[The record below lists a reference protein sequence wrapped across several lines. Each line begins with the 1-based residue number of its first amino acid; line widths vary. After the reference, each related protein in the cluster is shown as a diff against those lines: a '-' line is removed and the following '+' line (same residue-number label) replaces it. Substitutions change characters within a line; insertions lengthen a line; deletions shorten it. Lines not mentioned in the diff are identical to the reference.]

1 MKKFLLIGA
10 AAVMVSNSTF
20 AGGILTNTN
29 QNATFLRNPSR
40 NAAIAIDGVYNN
52 PAGIAFLPQ
61 GFHLSV
67 SWQAAWQKRLMDVNN
82 QLFGMNAD
90 GKGTGREFVGETN
103 APVIPSVQ
111 AAYVINDKWS
121 VSAQFA
127 VGGGGGKCEFA
138 EGLPMFEEL
147 IGSAAAGINAQVNPN
162 SQQFSYN
169 LNQNLTGEQYFYG
182 FQVGATYKLTD
193 NFSVFGGARG
203 VLANCN
209 YTGAISN
216 VTANGV
222 AAGTYLTGLSQQAAA
237 GAQQAAAAAAQYA
250 AAGMTAEAA
259 KYQAMAE
266 QYQAAA
272 VSAGQGAALFG
283 SDLVLDCAQSG
294 FGITPIIG
302 FDWNLGKLNLAAKY
316 EFRTKIELENESN
329 NSANLTAMAT
339 QVPAVAVY
347 ADGAKVRSDIPA
359 ILSLGAMYQISDNV
373 RAMVGGVYYWDKD
386 AVGSPIKNGDNTW
399 EANFGIEWDVNDK
412 ILLSCGAQR
421 TEYGFD
427 DTDMADTN
435 FNTSS
440 YAVAIGGAYKFSE
453 KMKLNV
459 GYMHSFYDDHKFTNA
474 ASTACN
480 YTRKNDAV
488 GVSLDIT
495 F

>member
-10 AAVMVSNSTF
+10 TALMVSNSTF
-20 AGGILTNTN
+20 AGGVLTNTN
-29 QNATFLRNPSR
+29 QNATFLRNPAR
-40 NAAIAIDGVYNN
+40 NAAIAIDGVYSN
-52 PAGIAFLPQ
+52 PAGIAFLPE

-67 SWQAAWQKRLMDVNN
+67 SWQAAFQKRLMDVNN
-82 QLFGMNAD
+82 NLFGMNAD
-90 GKGTGREFVGETN
+90 GKGTSREFVGETT
-103 APVIPSVQ
+103 APVIPSFQ

-147 IGSAAAGINAQVNPN
+147 IAGTLMKGVATNPN
-162 SQQFSYN
+162 LPAGSSLSKYSF
-169 LNQNLTGEQYFYG
+169 NQNLTGEQYFYA
-182 FQVGATYKLTD
+182 FQMGGTYKLME
-193 NFSVFGGARG
+193 NLSLFGGLRG
-203 VLANCN
+203 VLANAS
-209 YTGAISN
+209 YVGAIKN
-216 VTANGV
+216 IAGDVKLPEAAGGIVMPGV
-222 AAGTYLTGLSQQAAA
+222 ATSDDLT
-237 GAQQAAAAAAQYA
+237 
-250 AAGMTAEAA
+250 
-259 KYQAMAE
+259 
-266 QYQAAA
+266 
-272 VSAGQGAALFG
+272 
-283 SDLVLDCAQSG
+283 LDCAQSG

-302 FDWNLGKLNLAAKY
+302 LDWNLGKLNLAAKY

-329 NSANLTAMAT
+329 NSANLTALAT

-359 ILSLGAMYQISDNV
+359 LLTLGAQYEIADNF

-386 AVGSPIKNGDNTW
+386 AKGTPIKKGDNTW
-399 EANFGIEWDVNDK
+399 EANFGVEWDVTDNV
-412 ILLSCGAQR
+412 LLSCGAQR
-421 TEYGFD
+421 TQYGFD

-453 KMKLNV
+453 KIKLNV
-459 GYMHSFYDDHKFTNA
+459 GYMHSFYEDHKFTNEY
-474 ASTACN
+474 STTCN

>member
-10 AAVMVSNSTF
+10 AALMVSNSTF

-67 SWQAAWQKRLMDVNN
+67 SWQAAWQKRLLDVNN
-82 QLFGMNAD
+82 NLFGMNAD
-90 GKGTGREFVGETN
+90 GKGTSREFVGETN
-103 APVIPSVQ
+103 APVIPSFQ

-127 VGGGGGKCEFA
+127 VGGGGGACEFA

-182 FQVGATYKLTD
+182 FQVGATYKVAENL
-193 NFSVFGGARG
+193 SVFGGLRTVIAS
-203 VLANCN
+203 CN
-209 YTGAISN
+209 YTGAIN
-216 VTANGV
+216 NFKVNGIDAKNFAPAFTQAYQQAV
-222 AAGTYLTGLSQQAAA
+222 AAGNVEAATK
-237 GAQQAAAAAAQYA
+237 
-250 AAGMTAEAA
+250 AGMVAQLTKE
-259 KYQAMAE
+259 
-266 QYQAAA
+266 
-272 VSAGQGAALFG
+272 
-283 SDLVLDCAQSG
+283 DLTLDCSQSG
-294 FGITPIIG
+294 IGFTPIIG
-302 FDWNLGKLNLAAKY
+302 VDWNLGKLNLAAKY
-316 EFRTKIELENESN
+316 EFRTKIELENDSKNSSN
-329 NSANLTAMAT
+329 VDALMA
-339 QVPAVAVY
+339 QY
-347 ADGAKVRSDIPA
+347 ADGAKNRSDIPA
-359 ILSLGAMYQISDNV
+359 ILSLGAQYAISDNV

-386 AVGSPIKNGDNTW
+386 AKGTPIKKGDNTW

-453 KMKLNV
+453 KIKLNV
-459 GYMHSFYDDHKFTNA
+459 GYMHSFYDNHKFERATE
-474 ASTACN
+474 SGLKTACD
-480 YTRKNDAV
+480 YTRKNDVV